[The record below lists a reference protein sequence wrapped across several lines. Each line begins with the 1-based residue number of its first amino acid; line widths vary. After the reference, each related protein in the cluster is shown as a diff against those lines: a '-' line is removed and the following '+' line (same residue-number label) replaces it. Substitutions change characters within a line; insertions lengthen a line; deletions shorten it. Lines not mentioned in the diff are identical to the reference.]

1 MIKGLQCVSCEERL
15 RELELFRLEMEVF
28 GKILSMYM
36 NVGREGAKSHALYFA
51 YIGEWRKE
59 KGFKKDH

>member
-1 MIKGLQCVSCEERL
+1 MIKGLECVSCEEKL

-36 NVGREGAKSHALYFA
+36 NVGREGVKSHPLYFA